1 MRKDEVF
8 GAISIGDPKGTT
20 AVGTAPPNPDSVTV
34 QCGEDS
40 IQLNVDVDLLGIG
53 NLIQPSDITLGSCG
67 PVGQDHSHLLF
78 ETELHGC
85 DSTLMMTED
94 TLVYTFA
101 LLYQPKALG
110 ATPIIRTNGA
120 VVGVQCH
127 YMRLHNVSSNALKPT
142 WIPYHSTLSAEDLIM
157 FSLRLMA
164 EVVAQK
170 NIPSRCLMD
179 SKLTSSRSEFLS
191 RIADDKLQVK
201 LDAFRF
207 AQETRSQVLINFFSF
222 VKAVDLYFCS
232 PGVSSEAVVIAG
244 VVAAVGLVCV
254 IVLAP
259 LTPHPTIGEP
269 KGTSVVGTTRPNPD
283 SVTVQCGEDSI
294 QLNVDVDLLGIGNL
308 IQPSDIT
315 LGSCGPV
322 GQDHSHLLFE
332 TELHGCDS
340 TLMMTEDTLVY
351 TFALLYQ
358 PKALEATPIIRT
370 NAAVVGVQCHYM
382 RLHNVSSNALKPT
395 WIPYHSTLSA
405 EDLIM
410 FSLRLMAD
418 DWQLERTSNVFFLGD
433 IINIEASVI
442 QANHV
447 SLRVFMDTCVATL
460 EPNMDSMPSYD
471 FIYDQGWVSASG
483 NDQVCSCC
491 DTGCTVRKGR
501 SLGPAAPQYR
511 GTAFLGPIV
520 VQQPATDIMPE
531 SANTPLKAED
541 NRAAGVSSEALF
553 IAGVVVAVGLVC
565 MIVLVTL
572 LWRGFKPTVL

>member
-1 MRKDEVF
+1 MRKDEAF

-20 AVGTAPPNPDSVTV
+20 AVVTAPPNPDSVTI

-67 PVGQDHSHLLF
+67 PAGQDHSHLLF

-110 ATPIIRTNGA
+110 
-120 VVGVQCH
+120 
-127 YMRLHNVSSNALKPT
+127 
-142 WIPYHSTLSAEDLIM
+142 
-157 FSLRLMA
+157 
-164 EVVAQK
+164 
-170 NIPSRCLMD
+170 
-179 SKLTSSRSEFLS
+179 
-191 RIADDKLQVK
+191 
-201 LDAFRF
+201 
-207 AQETRSQVLINFFSF
+207 
-222 VKAVDLYFCS
+222 
-232 PGVSSEAVVIAG
+232 
-244 VVAAVGLVCV
+244 
-254 IVLAP
+254 
-259 LTPHPTIGEP
+259 
-269 KGTSVVGTTRPNPD
+269 
-283 SVTVQCGEDSI
+283 
-294 QLNVDVDLLGIGNL
+294 
-308 IQPSDIT
+308 
-315 LGSCGPV
+315 
-322 GQDHSHLLFE
+322 
-332 TELHGCDS
+332 
-340 TLMMTEDTLVY
+340 
-351 TFALLYQ
+351 
-358 PKALEATPIIRT
+358 ATPIIRT

-460 EPNMDSMPSYD
+460 EPNMDSIPSYD
-471 FIYDQGWVSASG
+471 FIYDQGCLMDSKLTSSRSEFLSRITDDKLQVKLDAFRFAQETRSQIYIFCHLRATAALPDSEGKACHFHQKGWISASG

-501 SLGPAAPQYR
+501 SLGPTAPQYR

-531 SANTPLKAED
+531 SASTPLKAED

-553 IAGVVVAVGLVC
+553 IAGVVAAVGLVC
-565 MIVLVTL
+565 MVVLVTV

>member
-1 MRKDEVF
+1 
-8 GAISIGDPKGTT
+8 
-20 AVGTAPPNPDSVTV
+20 
-34 QCGEDS
+34 
-40 IQLNVDVDLLGIG
+40 
-53 NLIQPSDITLGSCG
+53 
-67 PVGQDHSHLLF
+67 
-78 ETELHGC
+78 
-85 DSTLMMTED
+85 MTED

-332 TELHGCDS
+332 TELHGCDG

-460 EPNMDSMPSYD
+460 EPNMDSIPSYD
-471 FIYDQGWVSASG
+471 FIYDQGCLMDSKLTSSRSEFLSRITDDKLQVKLDAFRFAQETRNQIYIFCHLRATAALPDSEGKACHFHQKKGWVSASG

-541 NRAAGVSSEALF
+541 NRAAGIHPVYCDLKFLPARS
-553 IAGVVVAVGLVC
+553 
-565 MIVLVTL
+565 
-572 LWRGFKPTVL
+572 

>member
-1 MRKDEVF
+1 M
-8 GAISIGDPKGTT
+8 G
-20 AVGTAPPNPDSVTV
+20 
-34 QCGEDS
+34 GE
-40 IQLNVDVDLLGIG
+40 
-53 NLIQPSDITLGSCG
+53 
-67 PVGQDHSHLLF
+67 
-78 ETELHGC
+78 
-85 DSTLMMTED
+85 
-94 TLVYTFA
+94 
-101 LLYQPKALG
+101 
-110 ATPIIRTNGA
+110 
-120 VVGVQCH
+120 
-127 YMRLHNVSSNALKPT
+127 RL
-142 WIPYHSTLSAEDLIM
+142 
-157 FSLRLMA
+157 
-164 EVVAQK
+164 
-170 NIPSRCLMD
+170 C
-179 SKLTSSRSEFLS
+179 
-191 RIADDKLQVK
+191 
-201 LDAFRF
+201 
-207 AQETRSQVLINFFSF
+207 
-222 VKAVDLYFCS
+222 
-232 PGVSSEAVVIAG
+232 
-244 VVAAVGLVCV
+244 VGLVILSLFGCLCDAQQV
-254 IVLAP
+254 NTPSYLNSHGLDTAQWYSWRVTPAPFTARPTIRRPAITQAP
-259 LTPHPTIGEP
+259 LTARPTIRRPAITQAPLTARPTIRRPAITQAPLTARPTIRRPAITQAPLTARPTIRRPAITQAPLTLHPTIGEP
-269 KGTSVVGTTRPNPD
+269 KGTTVVGTTRPNPD

-315 LGSCGPV
+315 LGSCGPA
-322 GQDHSHLLFE
+322 GQDHSRLLFE

-358 PKALEATPIIRT
+358 PKALGATPIIRT

-460 EPNMDSMPSYD
+460 EPNMDSIPSYD
-471 FIYDQGWVSASG
+471 FIYDQGCLMDSKLTSSRSEFLSRITDDKLQVKLDAFRFAQETRSQIYIFCHLRATAALPDSEGKACHFHQKGWISASG
-483 NDQVCSCC
+483 NDPVCSCC

-531 SANTPLKAED
+531 SASTPFKAED

-553 IAGVVVAVGLVC
+553 IAGVVAAVGLVC
-565 MIVLVTL
+565 MIVLVTV
-572 LWRGFKPTVL
+572 LWRRFKPTVL

>member
-1 MRKDEVF
+1 MKHLVQSAQWNSWRVTPVPVTARPTIRRP
-8 GAISIGDPKGTT
+8 AITQAPLTARPTIRRPVITQAPFTPHPSIGDPKGTT
-20 AVGTAPPNPDSVTV
+20 AVVTAPPNPDSVTI

-67 PVGQDHSHLLF
+67 PAGQDHSHLLF

-110 ATPIIRTNGA
+110 ATPIIRTN
-120 VVGVQCH
+120 
-127 YMRLHNVSSNALKPT
+127 
-142 WIPYHSTLSAEDLIM
+142 
-157 FSLRLMA
+157 
-164 EVVAQK
+164 
-170 NIPSRCLMD
+170 
-179 SKLTSSRSEFLS
+179 
-191 RIADDKLQVK
+191 
-201 LDAFRF
+201 
-207 AQETRSQVLINFFSF
+207 
-222 VKAVDLYFCS
+222 
-232 PGVSSEAVVIAG
+232 
-244 VVAAVGLVCV
+244 
-254 IVLAP
+254 
-259 LTPHPTIGEP
+259 
-269 KGTSVVGTTRPNPD
+269 
-283 SVTVQCGEDSI
+283 
-294 QLNVDVDLLGIGNL
+294 
-308 IQPSDIT
+308 
-315 LGSCGPV
+315 
-322 GQDHSHLLFE
+322 
-332 TELHGCDS
+332 
-340 TLMMTEDTLVY
+340 
-351 TFALLYQ
+351 
-358 PKALEATPIIRT
+358 
-370 NAAVVGVQCHYM
+370 AAVVGIQCHYM

-433 IINIEASVI
+433 IMNIEASVI

-460 EPNMDSMPSYD
+460 EPNMDSIPSYD
-471 FIYDQGWVSASG
+471 FIYDQGCLMDSKLTSSRSEFLSRITDDKLQVKLDAFRFAQETRSQIYIFCHLRATAALPDSEGKACHFHQKKGWVSASG

-531 SANTPLKAED
+531 SASTPLKAED

-553 IAGVVVAVGLVC
+553 IAGVVAAVGLVC
-565 MIVLVTL
+565 MVVLVTV